1 MIYVSCRISL
11 LPLARSLD
19 IETRYDRY
27 LSYRIY
33 KWRMQIRAVW
43 L

>member
-1 MIYVSCRISL
+1 MYRVGFHFY
-11 LPLARSLD
+11 RSLD